1 MASRVQSAPRGVD
14 RRLFRSTRSARVP
27 LVGAVLLGV
36 ATSLLVVAQAV
47 LLGRVIASA
56 FPGGQDLS
64 EVSGDLWILV
74 AVVGARALCAFGF
87 ETSGRLG
94 ARRVVGELRAS
105 LTTQMLETRPA
116 GLRGQR
122 AGELVTNA
130 VQGLSS
136 LEAYFARYL
145 PQLVLA
151 VVVPVVI
158 LIYIFPRDFAAG
170 AILLVT
176 LPIIPFFMILIGL
189 AARTATE
196 RRWRTLSLLSAH
208 FLDAVKG
215 LQTLKANDR
224 AQRQLESLR
233 DTGEQYRKETMVTLR
248 IAFLSS
254 LVLELAAMMG
264 TALVAAAV
272 AIQLIN
278 GGLEFSTALAVLLL
292 APELYLPVRMV
303 GQQFHASTDGLTAA
317 QECFAVLD
325 APAAVS
331 VPAAP
336 LPSPDPRIGAL
347 VLENV
352 GFAYEGRG
360 EAVLESIDLTI
371 SPGEQLALVGP
382 SGEGKSTIAALIL
395 RLLDAQSGRVLCNGV
410 DLLEVDPKEWRQRLA
425 WVPQRPTL
433 FSATLAENIR
443 LGRPDADD
451 GALAAACA
459 DAGLERLIDS
469 MPQGLETRLGEGQRT
484 LSAGETQRV
493 ALARAFL
500 RDAPLVI
507 LDEPTAHLDAES
519 SAEIGDSIARLSQ
532 SRSVLLVVHRPAL
545 AAAADRII
553 TLREGIVV
561 DGQVER

>member
-151 VVVPVVI
+151 VIVPVVI
-158 LIYIFPRDFAAG
+158 LIYIFPRDFVAG

-292 APELYLPVRMV
+292 APERVSQLGIAFGLMAVAV
-303 GQQFHASTDGLTAA
+303 GVTF
-317 QECFAVLD
+317 
-325 APAAVS
+325 
-331 VPAAP
+331 
-336 LPSPDPRIGAL
+336 
-347 VLENV
+347 
-352 GFAYEGRG
+352 
-360 EAVLESIDLTI
+360 
-371 SPGEQLALVGP
+371 
-382 SGEGKSTIAALIL
+382 IAAKL
-395 RLLDAQSGRVLCNGV
+395 S
-410 DLLEVDPKEWRQRLA
+410 KE
-425 WVPQRPTL
+425 
-433 FSATLAENIR
+433 N
-443 LGRPDADD
+443 
-451 GALAAACA
+451 
-459 DAGLERLIDS
+459 
-469 MPQGLETRLGEGQRT
+469 
-484 LSAGETQRV
+484 
-493 ALARAFL
+493 
-500 RDAPLVI
+500 
-507 LDEPTAHLDAES
+507 
-519 SAEIGDSIARLSQ
+519 
-532 SRSVLLVVHRPAL
+532 
-545 AAAADRII
+545 
-553 TLREGIVV
+553 
-561 DGQVER
+561 

>member
-1 MASRVQSAPRGVD
+1 
-14 RRLFRSTRSARVP
+14 
-27 LVGAVLLGV
+27 
-36 ATSLLVVAQAV
+36 
-47 LLGRVIASA
+47 
-56 FPGGQDLS
+56 
-64 EVSGDLWILV
+64 VSGDLWILI

-94 ARRVVGELRAS
+94 ARRVVGELRAG
-105 LTTQMLETRPA
+105 LTAHMLETRPA

-158 LIYIFPRDFAAG
+158 LLYVFPHDLAAG
-170 AILLVT
+170 TILLVT
-176 LPIIPFFMILIGL
+176 LPIIPLFMILIGL

-224 AQRQLESLR
+224 AQRQVESLR
-233 DTGEQYRKETMVTLR
+233 ETGEQYRQETMVTLR

-292 APELYLPVRMV
+292 APELYLPIRMV

-317 QECFAVLD
+317 QQCFALLD
-325 APAAVS
+325 TPAAVS
-331 VPAAP
+331 APSSP
-336 LPSPDPRIGAL
+336 LPAPSPRDGAL

-352 GFAYEGRG
+352 SFAYEGRG
-360 EAVLESIDLTI
+360 ESVLESIDLTL

-382 SGEGKSTIAALIL
+382 SGQGKSTVAALIL
-395 RLLDAQSGRVLCNGV
+395 RLLDPEAGRMLCNGV
-410 DLLEVDPKEWRQRLA
+410 NLLDVDPKAWRRQLA

-443 LGRPDADD
+443 LGRPEADET
-451 GALAAACA
+451 ALLAACG

-469 MPQGLETRLGEGQRT
+469 LPQGLETPLGEGQRT

-519 SAEIGDSIARLSQ
+519 SAAIGESIARLSI
-532 SRSVLLVVHRPAL
+532 SRSVLLIVHRPAL

>member
-1 MASRVQSAPRGVD
+1 M
-14 RRLFRSTRSARVP
+14 
-27 LVGAVLLGV
+27 LGV

-47 LLGRVIASA
+47 LLGRVIAAA
-56 FPGGQDLS
+56 FPGGEELS
-64 EVSGDLWILV
+64 AVSGELWILV
-74 AVVGARALCAFGF
+74 AVVAARALCAFGF

-94 ARRVVGELRAS
+94 ARRVVGELRGG
-105 LTTQMLETRPA
+105 LTAHMLETRPA

-158 LIYIFPRDFAAG
+158 LIYVFPRDFAAG
-170 AILLVT
+170 TILLVT
-176 LPIIPFFMILIGL
+176 LPIIPLFMILIGL

-224 AQRQLESLR
+224 AQRQVETLR
-233 DTGEQYRKETMVTLR
+233 ETGEQYRKETMVTLR

-317 QECFAVLD
+317 NECFEILD
-325 APAAVS
+325 TPAAVS

-336 LPSPDPRIGAL
+336 LASPDPRMGPL
-347 VLENV
+347 LLENV
-352 GFAYEGRG
+352 SFAYEGRG
-360 EAVLESIDLTI
+360 EAVLESIDLTL

-382 SGEGKSTIAALIL
+382 SGQGKSTVASLIL
-395 RLLDAQSGRVLCNGV
+395 RLLDPQSGRMLCNGV
-410 DLLEVDPKEWRQRLA
+410 DLLEVDPKDWRQQLA

-443 LGRPDADD
+443 LGRPDADNA
-451 GALAAACA
+451 ALLAACA
-459 DAGLERLIDS
+459 DAGLERLVDS
-469 MPQGLETRLGEGQRT
+469 MPQGLDTRLGEGQRT

-519 SAEIGDSIARLSQ
+519 SAAIGDSIARLSQ
-532 SRSVLLVVHRPAL
+532 SRSVLLIVHRPAL

-561 DGQVER
+561 DGKAER

>member
-1 MASRVQSAPRGVD
+1 
-14 RRLFRSTRSARVP
+14 
-27 LVGAVLLGV
+27 
-36 ATSLLVVAQAV
+36 
-47 LLGRVIASA
+47 
-56 FPGGQDLS
+56 
-64 EVSGDLWILV
+64 
-74 AVVGARALCAFGF
+74 
-87 ETSGRLG
+87 
-94 ARRVVGELRAS
+94 
-105 LTTQMLETRPA
+105 MLETRPA

-317 QECFAVLD
+317 QECFEVLD

-336 LPSPDPRIGAL
+336 LPSPDPRMAPL

-382 SGEGKSTIAALIL
+382 SGEGKSTVAALIL
-395 RLLDAQSGRVLCNGV
+395 RLLDPQSGRILCNGV
-410 DLLEVDPKEWRQRLA
+410 DLLEVDPKEWRQHLA

-469 MPQGLETRLGEGQRT
+469 MPLGLETRLGEGQRT

-545 AAAADRII
+545 AAGADRII

-561 DGQVER
+561 DGQAER

>member
-1 MASRVQSAPRGVD
+1 M
-14 RRLFRSTRSARVP
+14 P
-27 LVGAVLLGV
+27 LVGAVVLGV

-47 LLGRVIASA
+47 LLGRVIAAA
-56 FPGGQDLS
+56 FPGGEELS
-64 EVSGDLWILV
+64 AVSGDLWILV
-74 AVVGARALCAFGF
+74 AVVAARALCAFGF

-94 ARRVVGELRAS
+94 ARRVVGELRAG
-105 LTTQMLETRPA
+105 LTAHMLETRPA

-158 LIYIFPRDFAAG
+158 LIYVFPHDLAAG
-170 AILLVT
+170 TILLVT
-176 LPIIPFFMILIGL
+176 LPIIPLFMILIGL

-224 AQRQLESLR
+224 AQRQVESLR
-233 DTGEQYRKETMVTLR
+233 ETGEQYRKETMVTLR

-278 GGLEFSTALAVLLL
+278 GGLGFATALAVLLL
-292 APELYLPVRMV
+292 APELYLPIRMV

-317 QECFAVLD
+317 HQCFEVLD
-325 APAAVS
+325 TPAAVS

-336 LPSPDPRIGAL
+336 LPSPDPRSGPV

-352 GFAYEGRG
+352 SFAYEGRG
-360 EAVLESIDLTI
+360 DAVLESIDLTL

-382 SGEGKSTIAALIL
+382 SGQGKSTVASLIL
-395 RLLDAQSGRVLCNGV
+395 RLLDPQSGRLLCDGV
-410 DLLEVDPKEWRQRLA
+410 DLLEVDPKEWRQHLA

-451 GALAAACA
+451 SALLRACT
-459 DAGLERLIDS
+459 DAGLGRLLDS
-469 MPQGLETRLGEGQRT
+469 MPQGLETPLGEGQRT

-519 SAEIGDSIARLSQ
+519 SAAVGDAIARLSQ
-532 SRSVLLVVHRPAL
+532 SRSVLLIVHRPAL
-545 AAAADRII
+545 AAAADRIV
-553 TLREGIVV
+553 TLREGVLV
-561 DGQVER
+561 DGRAE

>member
-1 MASRVQSAPRGVD
+1 
-14 RRLFRSTRSARVP
+14 
-27 LVGAVLLGV
+27 
-36 ATSLLVVAQAV
+36 

-56 FPGGQDLS
+56 FPGGQNLS
-64 EVSGDLWILV
+64 DVSGELWILA
-74 AVVGARALCAFGF
+74 AVVAARALCAFGF
-87 ETSGRLG
+87 ESSGRLG
-94 ARRVVGELRAS
+94 ARRVVGELRAG
-105 LTTQMLETRPA
+105 LTAHMLETRPA

-158 LIYIFPRDFAAG
+158 LIYIFPRDAVAG
-170 AILLVT
+170 GILLVT
-176 LPIIPFFMILIGL
+176 LPIIPFFMVLIGL

-224 AQRQLESLR
+224 AQRQVETLR
-233 DTGEQYRKETMVTLR
+233 ETGEQYRKQTMVTLR

-292 APELYLPVRMV
+292 APELYLPLRML

-317 QECFAVLD
+317 QQCFEVLD
-325 APAAVS
+325 TPAAVS

-336 LPSPDPRIGAL
+336 LPAPDPRSGPL
-347 VLENV
+347 VLENIR
-352 GFAYEGRG
+352 FAYEGRG
-360 EAVLESIDLTI
+360 EAVLESIDLTLN
-371 SPGEQLALVGP
+371 PGEQLALVGP
-382 SGEGKSTIAALIL
+382 SGQGKSTVSALIL
-395 RLLDAQSGRVLCNGV
+395 RLLDPDGGRILCDGV
-410 DLLEVDPKEWRQRLA
+410 DLFDVDPKEWRRQLA

-433 FSATLAENIR
+433 FSASLAENIR

-451 GALAAACA
+451 AALLMACA
-459 DAGLERLIDS
+459 DAGLEQLVDS
-469 MPQGLETRLGEGQRT
+469 MPQGLETQLGDGQRT

-500 RDAPLVI
+500 RDAPLVV
-507 LDEPTAHLDAES
+507 LDEPTAHLDSES
-519 SAEIGDSIARLSQ
+519 SAAIGDSIARLSQ
-532 SRSVLLVVHRPAL
+532 SRSVLLIVHRPAL

-553 TLREGIVV
+553 TLREGVVV

>member
-1 MASRVQSAPRGVD
+1 M
-14 RRLFRSTRSARVP
+14 P
-27 LVGAVLLGV
+27 LIGAVVLGV
-36 ATSLLVVAQAV
+36 ATSLLVVAQAI
-47 LLGRVIASA
+47 LLGRVIAGA
-56 FPGGQDLS
+56 FPGGDSLS
-64 EVSGDLWILV
+64 QVSGDLWILI

-105 LTTQMLETRPA
+105 LTAQMLETRPA

-158 LIYIFPRDFAAG
+158 LLYVFPNDLAAG
-170 AILLVT
+170 TILLVT
-176 LPIIPFFMILIGL
+176 LPIIPLFMILIGL

-224 AQRQLESLR
+224 AQRQVESLR
-233 DTGEQYRKETMVTLR
+233 ETGEQYRQETMVTLR

-278 GGLEFSTALAVLLL
+278 GGLGFATALAVLLL
-292 APELYLPVRMV
+292 APELYLPIRMV

-317 QECFAVLD
+317 QQCFALLD
-325 APAAVS
+325 TPAAVS
-331 VPAAP
+331 APSSP
-336 LPSPDPRIGAL
+336 LPAPSPRDGAL

-352 GFAYEGRG
+352 SFAYEGRG
-360 EAVLESIDLTI
+360 ESVLESIDLTL

-382 SGEGKSTIAALIL
+382 SGQGKSTVAALIL
-395 RLLDAQSGRVLCNGV
+395 RLLDPQAGRMLCNGV
-410 DLLEVDPKEWRQRLA
+410 NLLDVDPKAWRRQLA

-443 LGRPDADD
+443 LGRPEADET
-451 GALAAACA
+451 ALLAACA

-469 MPQGLETRLGEGQRT
+469 LPEGLETPLGEGQRT

-519 SAEIGDSIARLSQ
+519 SAAIGQSIARLSI
-532 SRSVLLVVHRPAL
+532 SRSVLLIVHRPAL

>member
-1 MASRVQSAPRGVD
+1 M
-14 RRLFRSTRSARVP
+14 P
-27 LVGAVLLGV
+27 LVGTVVLGV

-47 LLGRVIASA
+47 LLGRVIAGA
-56 FPGGQDLS
+56 FPGGDSLS
-64 EVSGDLWILV
+64 QVSGDLWILI

-94 ARRVVGELRAS
+94 ARRVVGELRAG
-105 LTTQMLETRPA
+105 LTAHMLETRPA

-158 LIYIFPRDFAAG
+158 LLYVFPHDLAAG
-170 AILLVT
+170 TILLVT
-176 LPIIPFFMILIGL
+176 LPIIPLFMILIGL

-224 AQRQLESLR
+224 AQRQVESLR
-233 DTGEQYRKETMVTLR
+233 ETGEQYRQETMVTLR

-292 APELYLPVRMV
+292 APELYLPIRMV

-317 QECFAVLD
+317 QQCFALLD
-325 APAAVS
+325 TPAAVS
-331 VPAAP
+331 APSSP
-336 LPSPDPRIGAL
+336 LPAPSPRDGAL

-352 GFAYEGRG
+352 SFAYEGRG
-360 EAVLESIDLTI
+360 ESVLESIDLTL

-382 SGEGKSTIAALIL
+382 SGQGKSTVAALIL
-395 RLLDAQSGRVLCNGV
+395 RLLDPEAGRMLCNGV
-410 DLLEVDPKEWRQRLA
+410 NLLDVDPKAWRRQLA

-443 LGRPDADD
+443 LGRPEADET
-451 GALAAACA
+451 ALLAACG

-469 MPQGLETRLGEGQRT
+469 LPQGLETPLGEGQRT

-519 SAEIGDSIARLSQ
+519 SAAIGESIARLSI
-532 SRSVLLVVHRPAL
+532 SRSVLLIVHRPAL